1 MAIDIDADLQKIH
14 MENQKEG
21 VTITPGKAYY
31 GHSKGIQIFH
41 STENTYALDV
51 YVQEFQVHE
60 SIHRPGVTGFLK
72 MLDTYNLV
80 RNGIIL
86 GQELL
91 YLKFSTA
98 GAMEAGIENTW
109 SVDYTKHP
117 FQIYRIEKL
126 ESPKTGVAGTSE
138 SALSYILHFCSPEL
152 LQNDRIKISQT
163 MQGTVSDIVNDI
175 LENNLGTTK
184 TLEVVPTEDLKQ
196 YIIPNFHPF
205 DAISRITPIA
215 QSTAKD
221 TEYAGP
227 PGRTIVPQVFK
238 GRLTDYYFWETTRGY
253 KFLPMIR
260 PKTSGDFTL
269 SAGRAVTSESYPR
282 MMSQSLNYSHLNHIN
297 TYHTIKAG
305 AWGGKHIQHNAFS
318 KSVKT
323 YQSNYLNS
331 LQYYRY
337 SHVSKTPVYNAAN
350 GVEPQMISEFPNST
364 TKLSS
369 FGGSQKYTNIL
380 KTPAVGGENF
390 NSPWSPTPSDTSLK
404 REMQT
409 LHSTIYDQLS
419 LTINGISALEAGMTV
434 KLNLPDIGRGS
445 GYFDQNPAWEN
456 RFDNIWI
463 ITEVKHILN
472 PVANTYFCELKLSN
486 TMRATGKD
494 LPVYDSVGDP
504 TKKSSYKKTDI
515 YSSGGSSTGSMNVS

>member
-1 MAIDIDADLQKIH
+1 
-14 MENQKEG
+14 
-21 VTITPGKAYY
+21 
-31 GHSKGIQIFH
+31 
-41 STENTYALDV
+41 
-51 YVQEFQVHE
+51 
-60 SIHRPGVTGFLK
+60 
-72 MLDTYNLV
+72 
-80 RNGIIL
+80 
-86 GQELL
+86 
-91 YLKFSTA
+91 
-98 GAMEAGIENTW
+98 
-109 SVDYTKHP
+109 
-117 FQIYRIEKL
+117 
-126 ESPKTGVAGTSE
+126 
-138 SALSYILHFCSPEL
+138 
-152 LQNDRIKISQT
+152 
-163 MQGTVSDIVNDI
+163 
-175 LENNLGTTK
+175 
-184 TLEVVPTEDLKQ
+184 
-196 YIIPNFHPF
+196 
-205 DAISRITPIA
+205 
-215 QSTAKD
+215 
-221 TEYAGP
+221 
-227 PGRTIVPQVFK
+227 
-238 GRLTDYYFWETTRGY
+238 
-253 KFLPMIR
+253 
-260 PKTSGDFTL
+260 
-269 SAGRAVTSESYPR
+269 

-331 LQYYRY
+331 LQYYKY
-337 SHVSKTPVYNAAN
+337 SHVSKTPVYNAN
-350 GVEPQMISEFPNST
+350 SGTEPKMISEFPDST

-380 KTPAVGGENF
+380 KTAAKGGENF

-486 TMRATGKD
+486 TMRGTEKD
-494 LPVYDSVGDP
+494 LPVYDSVGDI
-504 TKKSSYKKTDI
+504 TK
-515 YSSGGSSTGSMNVS
+515 GSKFRTEHIWT

>member
-1 MAIDIDADLQKIH
+1 MALDIDADLQKIY
-14 MENQKEG
+14 MKNQEEG

-31 GHSKGIQIFH
+31 GNPKGIQIFH
-41 STENTYALDV
+41 SDKNTYALDV
-51 YVQEFQVHE
+51 FVQEFQIHE
-60 SIHRPGVTGFLK
+60 SIHRPGIMGYLK
-72 MLDTYNLV
+72 MVDTYNLV

-91 YLKFSTA
+91 YLKFCTA
-98 GAMEAGIENTW
+98 GAEVAGLEKTW
-109 SVDYTKHP
+109 AVDYTKQP

-126 ESPKTGVAGTSE
+126 ESVDSGTAGTSE
-138 SALSYILHFCSPEL
+138 SAISYILHFCSPEL
-152 LQNDRIKISQT
+152 LHNDRVKISQT
-163 MQGTVSDIVNDI
+163 MQGTVSDIVSNI
-175 LENNLGTTK
+175 LEKNLGTTK
-184 TLEVVPTEDLKQ
+184 TLEVMPTEDLKQ

-205 DAISRITPIA
+205 DAISRLTSVA
-215 QSTAKD
+215 QSTAK
-221 TEYAGP
+221 EAEAGVSGYP
-227 PGRTIVPQVFK
+227 IVPQIFK
-238 GRLTDYYFWETTRGY
+238 GKLTDYYFWETTRGY

-269 SAGRAVTSESYPR
+269 TIGRATSADIYPYA
-282 MMSQSLNYSHLNHIN
+282 MAQSLHYRHLNHVN
-297 TYHTIKAG
+297 TYHTIKTG

-331 LQYYRY
+331 LKSYRF
-337 SHVSKTPVYNAAN
+337 SHVSKTPVYNSDNNA
-350 GVEPQMISEFPNST
+350 EPQMISAFPDST

-380 KTPAVGGENF
+380 KTPAPTGENY

-409 LHSTIYDQLS
+409 FHSTLYDQLS
-419 LTINGISALEAGMTV
+419 ITINGISTIEAGMTV
-434 KLNLPDIGRGS
+434 KLDLPDIGRGS
-445 GYFDQNPAWEN
+445 GYFGDNPAWEN

-472 PVANTYFCELKLSN
+472 PVENTYFCELSLSN
-486 TMRATGKD
+486 TMRDTSFE
-494 LPVYDSVGDP
+494 LPVYENVGDI
-504 TKKSSYKKTDI
+504 TKGSKFRTQDI
-515 YSSGGSSTGSMNVS
+515 YT